1 MELIV
6 LVPVLGAAALMGIGG
21 IYLLARR
28 ASKREPYASILRLR
42 TRQKISLLRRLM
54 TDPRVPLPVKVIPVL
69 LAIYLVSPIDL
80 IPDFIPVIGILDDV
94 AIVFG
99 ALALVI
105 RLTPSGL
112 IEDLIA
118 QIVEPRPDP
127 VDEKTQETARLP
139 GSLDRSLDP

>member
-1 MELIV
+1 MDLIV
-6 LVPVLGAAALMGIGG
+6 LVSVVGVVTLTGIGG

-28 ASKREPYASILRLR
+28 ASTREPYASILRLR

-54 TDPRVPLPVKVIPVL
+54 TDPRVPLPVKAVPVL
-69 LAIYLVSPIDL
+69 LAIYLASPIDL
-80 IPDFIPVIGILDDV
+80 IPDFIPVVGILDDV

-99 ALALVI
+99 GLALMI

-118 QIVEPRPDP
+118 QIVEPHLGRP
-127 VDEKTQETARLP
+127 
-139 GSLDRSLDP
+139 